1 MQVDVPKW
9 GAKGT
14 TKDGSVMLFPRDIV
28 VGFRQD
34 HGPSIGI
41 EQSPL
46 EFVSPAEFFI
56 STTSGEFGPFER
68 LDIGFVFDRNYD
80 TIILPPCEP
89 GFYWA
94 RWACVTN
101 RHKEPMTVE
110 VYESPQGLRV
120 LLTGRDEDCPLN
132 RLDFLSGKLTPPVV
146 DQENP

>member
-1 MQVDVPKW
+1 MQVDVAKW
-9 GAKGT
+9 GVKGT
-14 TKDGSVMLFPRDIV
+14 REDGSFVLFPRDSV
-28 VGFRQD
+28 TGVRQEHESRD
-34 HGPSIGI
+34 HESEPMLVHA
-41 EQSPL
+41 PL
-46 EFVSPAEFFI
+46 GEFYVSTE
-56 STTSGEFGPFER
+56 SGEVGPFAR

-101 RHKEPMTVE
+101 RHKEPMVVE
-110 VYESPQGLRV
+110 VYESAAGLRV
-120 LLTGRDEDCPLN
+120 NLAGYEEDCPLN